1 MPPSTAGYGADQST
15 SRPTAQRPPPSAV
28 IDDAYA
34 AIAVRADRR
43 GGASRCAVA
52 GAIGRAARPR
62 QWIKN
67 VLLLG
72 APAAAGVLGRPEVL
86 GRVAVAF
93 VAFCA
98 AAAGGYLLND
108 VRDAED
114 DRRHPRKRAR
124 PVASGA
130 LSERSAV
137 IAGVTLLLAGLALA
151 AALGWAFV
159 AILVGYV
166 ALTATYTLALRDVA
180 VLDLAAV
187 AGCHVARAA
196 AGGIAVGVPLSRW
209 FLIVASFGSLF
220 VVAGK
225 RLGDLAE
232 LGDDAASARATLAS
246 YSPSYLRHVL
256 TMSSAVAVTGYC
268 LWSLDAP
275 KAAVP
280 ALSQLSV
287 VPLVLFLLRYA
298 LLLDQGRGGAPEELV
313 LADRV
318 LFALAA
324 AWVALFAGAVYL

>member
-1 MPPSTAGYGADQST
+1 MT
-15 SRPTAQRPPPSAV
+15 
-28 IDDAYA
+28 DDAYA
-34 AIAVRADRR
+34 AISIPAAERSLERPSDWRVRRP
-43 GGASRCAVA
+43 STSAVA
-52 GAIGRAARPR
+52 AGILRAARPR
-62 QWIKN
+62 QWVKN

-72 APAAAGVLGRPEVL
+72 APAAAGVLGQPAALERL
-86 GRVAVAF
+86 AVAF

-114 DRRHPRKRAR
+114 DRRHPRKCRR
-124 PVASGA
+124 PVASGVI
-130 LSERSAV
+130 SERAAL
-137 IAGVTLLLAGLALA
+137 IAGGALLLSGVALA
-151 AALGWAFV
+151 GALGWAFLGV
-159 AILVGYV
+159 LLGYV
-166 ALTATYTLALRDVA
+166 TLTATYSLALRDVA

-196 AGGIAVGVPLSRW
+196 AGGVAVGVPLSQW

-232 LGDDAASARATLAS
+232 LGDAAPAARATLAS
-246 YSPSYLRHVL
+246 YSPTYLRHVL

-268 LWSLDAP
+268 LWAFNTP
-275 KAAVP
+275 QATWPV
-280 ALSQLSV
+280 LSELSV

-298 LLLDQGRGGAPEELV
+298 LLLDQGRGGAPEHLV

-318 LFALAA
+318 LAGLAA
-324 AWVALFAGAVYL
+324 TWVALFAGAVYL

>member
-1 MPPSTAGYGADQST
+1 VTE
-15 SRPTAQRPPPSAV
+15 
-28 IDDAYA
+28 DAYA
-34 AIAVRADRR
+34 AIPLRTKRRPRAAVPAL
-43 GGASRCAVA
+43 AAA
-52 GAIGRAARPR
+52 MLRAARPR
-62 QWIKN
+62 QWVKN

-72 APAAAGVLGRPEVL
+72 APAAAGVLGRPDVI
-86 GRVAVAF
+86 GRLAIAF

-108 VRDAED
+108 VRDLDD
-114 DRRHPRKRAR
+114 DRRHPRKCRR

-130 LSERSAV
+130 LSERAAL
-137 IAGVTLLLAGLALA
+137 IAGVSLLLSGLAFA
-151 AALGWAFV
+151 AVLGWAFLAV
-159 AILVGYV
+159 LLGYV
-166 ALTATYTLALRDVA
+166 ALTASYSFFLRDVA

-196 AGGIAVGVPLSRW
+196 AGGVAVGVSLSPW

-232 LGDDAASARATLAS
+232 LGPDAPSARATLAA

-256 TMSSAVAVTGYC
+256 TMSSAVVVAAYC
-268 LWSLDAP
+268 LWSLDVP
-275 KAAVP
+275 KASLP
-280 ALSQLSV
+280 TLSQLSV

-324 AWVALFAGAVYL
+324 AWVALFAGGVYL

>member
-1 MPPSTAGYGADQST
+1 MT
-15 SRPTAQRPPPSAV
+15 
-28 IDDAYA
+28 DDAYA
-34 AIAVRADRR
+34 AIAIPAAERPVERPSEWRVRRPPAR
-43 GGASRCAVA
+43 AVA
-52 GAIGRAARPR
+52 AGILRAARPR
-62 QWIKN
+62 QWVKN

-72 APAAAGVLGRPEVL
+72 APAAAGVLGQPAALERL
-86 GRVAVAF
+86 AVAF

-114 DRRHPRKRAR
+114 DRRHPRKCRR
-124 PVASGA
+124 PVASG
-130 LSERSAV
+130 LISERAAL
-137 IAGVTLLLAGLALA
+137 IAGGALLLSGVALA
-151 AALGWAFV
+151 GALGWAFLGV
-159 AILVGYV
+159 LLGYV
-166 ALTATYTLALRDVA
+166 ALTATYSLALREVA

-196 AGGIAVGVPLSRW
+196 AGGVAVGVPLSQW

-232 LGDDAASARATLAS
+232 LGDAAPAARATLAS
-246 YSPSYLRHVL
+246 YSPTYLRHVL

-268 LWSLDAP
+268 LWSFNTPQATWP
-275 KAAVP
+275 V
-280 ALSQLSV
+280 LSELSV

-298 LLLDQGRGGAPEELV
+298 LLLDQGRGGAPEDLV

-318 LFALAA
+318 LAGLAA
-324 AWVALFAGAVYL
+324 TWVALFAGAVYL

>member
-1 MPPSTAGYGADQST
+1 VT
-15 SRPTAQRPPPSAV
+15 
-28 IDDAYA
+28 DDAYA
-34 AIAVRADRR
+34 AIALRAERR
-43 GGASRCAVA
+43 RQTSGRAAA
-52 GAIGRAARPR
+52 GAIVRAARPR
-62 QWIKN
+62 QWVKN

-86 GRVAVAF
+86 GRLAVAF

-108 VRDAED
+108 VRDAAD
-114 DRRHPRKRAR
+114 DRRHPRKRLR

-130 LSERSAV
+130 LSERAAL
-137 IAGVTLLLAGLALA
+137 IAGVTLLAAALALG

-159 AILVGYV
+159 AILLGYV
-166 ALTATYTLALRDVA
+166 ALTATYSFALRDVA

-196 AGGIAVGVPLSRW
+196 AGGIAVGVPLSQW

-232 LGDDAASARATLAS
+232 LGEDAPSARATLAS
-246 YSPSYLRHVL
+246 YSPTYLRHVL
-256 TMSSAVAVTGYC
+256 TMSSAVSVTAYC

-275 KAAVP
+275 KATLP

-298 LLLDQGRGGAPEELV
+298 LLLDQGRGGAPEDLV

>member
-1 MPPSTAGYGADQST
+1 MPASGVGYG
-15 SRPTAQRPPPSAV
+15 SATV
-28 IDDAYA
+28 TDDAYA
-34 AIAVRADRR
+34 AIAIPAAERPGERSAARAS
-43 GGASRCAVA
+43 ASALA
-52 GAIGRAARPR
+52 AAAAILRAARPR
-62 QWIKN
+62 QWLKN

-72 APAAAGVLGRPEVL
+72 APAAAGVLGQPAALERL
-86 GRVAVAF
+86 AVAL

-114 DRRHPRKRAR
+114 DRRHPRKCRR
-124 PVASGA
+124 PVASGV
-130 LSERSAV
+130 LSERTAL
-137 IAGVTLLLAGLALA
+137 IAGGALLLSGLALGG
-151 AALGWAFV
+151 ALGWAFLAV
-159 AILVGYV
+159 LIGYV
-166 ALTATYTLALRDVA
+166 ALTATYSLALRDVA

-196 AGGIAVGVPLSRW
+196 AGGIAVGVPLSQW

-232 LGDDAASARATLAS
+232 LGEAAPAARATLAS
-246 YSPSYLRHVL
+246 YSPTYLRHVL
-256 TMSSAVAVTGYC
+256 TMSSAVVVTGYC
-268 LWSLDAP
+268 LWSLDTP
-275 KAAVP
+275 QTTWPV
-280 ALSQLSV
+280 LSQLSV

-298 LLLDQGRGGAPEELV
+298 LLLDQGRGGAPEDLV

-318 LFALAA
+318 LGGLAA

>member
-1 MPPSTAGYGADQST
+1 MAD
-15 SRPTAQRPPPSAV
+15 QRPPASPV

-34 AIAVRADRR
+34 ALAVRPERR
-43 GGASRCAVA
+43 RRASARAVA
-52 GAIGRAARPR
+52 AAIMRAARPR
-62 QWIKN
+62 QWLKN

-72 APAAAGVLGRPEVL
+72 APAAAGVLGRPEAL
-86 GRVAVAF
+86 GRLAVAF

-108 VRDAED
+108 VRDAEA

-130 LSERSAV
+130 LTERAAV
-137 IAGVTLLLAGLALA
+137 IAGATLLIAGLALA
-151 AALGWAFV
+151 AALGWAFLGIV
-159 AILVGYV
+159 LGYV
-166 ALTATYTLALRDVA
+166 ALTAAYTLALRDVA

-196 AGGIAVGVPLSRW
+196 AGGIAVGVPLSPW

-220 VVAGK
+220 VVAGR

-232 LGDDAASARATLAS
+232 LGEDAPSARATLAT
-246 YSPSYLRHVL
+246 YSPTYLRHVL
-256 TMSSAVAVTGYC
+256 TMSSAVVVTAYC
-268 LWSLDAP
+268 LWSLDTP
-275 KAAVP
+275 KETLPV
-280 ALSQLSV
+280 LSQLSV

-298 LLLDQGRGGAPEELV
+298 LLLDHGRGGAPEELV

>member
-1 MPPSTAGYGADQST
+1 MTE
-15 SRPTAQRPPPSAV
+15 
-28 IDDAYA
+28 DAYA
-34 AIAVRADRR
+34 AIAVRAERP
-43 GGASRCAVA
+43 SRSSARA
-52 GAIGRAARPR
+52 HAATILEAARPR
-62 QWIKN
+62 QWLKN

-72 APAAAGVLGRPEVL
+72 APAAAGMLGRPEALVRL
-86 GRVAVAF
+86 GVAF

-108 VRDAED
+108 VRDADD
-114 DRRHPRKRAR
+114 DRRHPRKCRR

-130 LSERSAV
+130 LSTRAAL
-137 IAGVTLLLAGLALA
+137 IAGISLVVCGVVLG
-151 AALGWAFV
+151 AALGWAFLG
-159 AILVGYV
+159 ILLGYV
-166 ALTATYTLALRDVA
+166 ALTAGYSLALRDVA

-187 AGCHVARAA
+187 AGCFVARAA
-196 AGGIAVGVPLSRW
+196 AGGVAVGVPLSQW

-232 LGDDAASARATLAS
+232 LGDAAASARATLAS
-246 YSPSYLRHVL
+246 YSPTYLRHVL
-256 TMSSAVAVTGYC
+256 TMSSAVVVTAYC
-268 LWSLDAP
+268 LWSLDTPDATLP
-275 KAAVP
+275 V
-280 ALSQLSV
+280 LSQLSV

>member
-1 MPPSTAGYGADQST
+1 MAVE
-15 SRPTAQRPPPSAV
+15 PTGRPPPPPTV
-28 IDDAYA
+28 TDDAYA
-34 AIAVRADRR
+34 AISLRAERR
-43 GGASRCAVA
+43 PRTSSRSVA
-52 GAIGRAARPR
+52 RAILRAARPR
-62 QWIKN
+62 QWVKN

-72 APAAAGVLGRPEVL
+72 APAAAGVLGHPDAL
-86 GRVAVAF
+86 GRLAVAF
-93 VAFCA
+93 VAFSA
-98 AAAGGYLLND
+98 AAAGGYMLND

-114 DRRHPRKRAR
+114 DRRHPRKRLR

-130 LSERSAV
+130 LSERAALV
-137 IAGVTLLLAGLALA
+137 AGATLLVVGLALG
-151 AALGWAFV
+151 AALGWAFL
-159 AILVGYV
+159 AILAGYV
-166 ALTATYTLALRDVA
+166 VLTASYSLFLRDIA

-196 AGGIAVGVPLSRW
+196 AGGVAVGVPLSQW

-232 LGDDAASARATLAS
+232 LGDDAPSARATLAL
-246 YSPSYLRHVL
+246 YSPTYLRHVL
-256 TMSSAVAVTGYC
+256 TMSSAVAVTAYC
-268 LWSLDAP
+268 LWSLDTP
-275 KAAVP
+275 KATWPV
-280 ALSQLSV
+280 LSQLSV

-298 LLLDQGRGGAPEELV
+298 LLLDQGRGGAPEDLV

>member
-1 MPPSTAGYGADQST
+1 VT
-15 SRPTAQRPPPSAV
+15 
-28 IDDAYA
+28 DDAYA
-34 AIAVRADRR
+34 ASALRAKPRPR
-43 GGASRCAVA
+43 TSGRAVA
-52 GAIGRAARPR
+52 GAIVRSARPR
-62 QWIKN
+62 QWVKN

-72 APAAAGVLGRPEVL
+72 APAAAGVLARPEAL
-86 GRVAVAF
+86 GRLAVAF

-114 DRRHPRKRAR
+114 DRRHPRKRTR

-130 LSERSAV
+130 LTERAAV
-137 IAGVTLLLAGLALA
+137 IAGITLLIAGLALA

-159 AILVGYV
+159 GILLGYV
-166 ALTATYTLALRDVA
+166 ALTATYSLALRDVA

-196 AGGIAVGVPLSRW
+196 AGGIAVAVPLSQW

-225 RLGDLAE
+225 RLGDLAD
-232 LGDDAASARATLAS
+232 LGEDAPSARATLAS
-246 YSPSYLRHVL
+246 YSPTYLRHVL
-256 TMSSAVAVTGYC
+256 TMSSAVAVTAYC
-268 LWSLDAP
+268 LWSLDTP
-275 KAAVP
+275 KETWPV
-280 ALSQLSV
+280 LSQLSV

-298 LLLDQGRGGAPEELV
+298 LLLDQGRGGAPEDLV

>member
-1 MPPSTAGYGADQST
+1 MRPSAVGYGRT
-15 SRPTAQRPPPSAV
+15 SRPPTCTV
-28 IDDAYA
+28 TEDAYA
-34 AIAVRADRR
+34 AIALRAKRR
-43 GGASRCAVA
+43 PRAAVPA
-52 GAIGRAARPR
+52 LAAAMLRAARPR
-62 QWIKN
+62 QWVKN

-72 APAAAGVLGRPEVL
+72 APAAAGVLGRPDVL
-86 GRVAVAF
+86 GRLAIAF

-108 VRDAED
+108 VRDLDE
-114 DRRHPRKRAR
+114 DRRHPRKCRR

-130 LSERSAV
+130 LSERAAL
-137 IAGVTLLLAGLALA
+137 IAGVSLLISAIALA
-151 AALGWAFV
+151 AALGWAFLTV
-159 AILVGYV
+159 LVGYI
-166 ALTATYTLALRDVA
+166 ALTAGYSFFLRDVA

-187 AGCHVARAA
+187 AGCHVARAV
-196 AGGIAVGVPLSRW
+196 AGGVAVGVPLSPW

-232 LGDDAASARATLAS
+232 LGPDAPSARATLAA
-246 YSPSYLRHVL
+246 YSPTYLRHVL
-256 TMSSAVAVTGYC
+256 TMSSAVVVTAYC

-275 KAAVP
+275 KASLP
-280 ALSQLSV
+280 MLSRLSV

>member
-1 MPPSTAGYGADQST
+1 VT
-15 SRPTAQRPPPSAV
+15 
-28 IDDAYA
+28 DDYA
-34 AIAVRADRR
+34 AIALRAERHPR
-43 GGASRCAVA
+43 ASRRAAA
-52 GAIGRAARPR
+52 GAIVRAARPR
-62 QWIKN
+62 QWVKN
-67 VLLLG
+67 ALLLG
-72 APAAAGVLGRPEVL
+72 APAAAGVLGRPEAL
-86 GRVAVAF
+86 GRLAVAF

-98 AAAGGYLLND
+98 AGAGGYLLND

-114 DRRHPRKRAR
+114 DRRHPRKRTR

-130 LSERSAV
+130 LSERAALV
-137 IAGVTLLLAGLALA
+137 AGATLLVAALALA
-151 AALGWAFV
+151 ASLGWAFL

-196 AGGIAVGVPLSRW
+196 AGGIAVGVPLSQW

-225 RLGDLAE
+225 RLGDLAD
-232 LGDDAASARATLAS
+232 LGDDASAARATLAS
-246 YSPSYLRHVL
+246 YSPTYLRHVL
-256 TMSSAVAVTGYC
+256 TMSSAVTVTAYC

-275 KAAVP
+275 KATLP

-298 LLLDQGRGGAPEELV
+298 LLLDQGRGGAPEEL
-313 LADRV
+313 LFTDRV
-318 LFALAA
+318 LLALAV

>member
-1 MPPSTAGYGADQST
+1 VT
-15 SRPTAQRPPPSAV
+15 
-28 IDDAYA
+28 DDAYA
-34 AIAVRADRR
+34 DIAVRAERPSLR
-43 GGASRCAVA
+43 KLTGH
-52 GAIGRAARPR
+52 ILRAARPR
-62 QWIKN
+62 QWVKN

-72 APAAAGVLGRPEVL
+72 APAAAGVLDQPHAIARL
-86 GRVAVAF
+86 AVAL

-108 VRDAED
+108 VHDAED
-114 DRRHPRKRAR
+114 DRRHPRKCRR

-130 LSERSAV
+130 LSERAAL
-137 IAGVTLLLAGLALA
+137 IAGATLLVAGLALGG
-151 AALGWAFV
+151 ALGWAFFAV
-159 AILVGYV
+159 LVGYV
-166 ALTATYTLALRDVA
+166 ALTATYSLVLRDIA

-232 LGDDAASARATLAS
+232 LGDDAPAARATLAL
-246 YSPSYLRHVL
+246 YSPTYLRHVL
-256 TMSSAVAVTGYC
+256 TMSSVLAITAYC
-268 LWSLDAP
+268 LWSFQTP
-275 KAAVP
+275 KAAFPV
-280 ALSQLSV
+280 LSQLSV

-298 LLLDQGRGGAPEELV
+298 LLLDQGRGGAPEDLV

-318 LFALAA
+318 LAALAVT
-324 AWVALFAGAVYL
+324 WVALFAGAIYF

>member
-1 MPPSTAGYGADQST
+1 MGRAAD
-15 SRPTAQRPPPSAV
+15 RPPSAATAPTAPSTV
-28 IDDAYA
+28 TDDAYA
-34 AIAVRADRR
+34 AIALRAERR
-43 GGASRCAVA
+43 SRPSAPALA
-52 GAIGRAARPR
+52 GTILRAARPR
-62 QWIKN
+62 QWVKN

-86 GRVAVAF
+86 ARLGVAF

-98 AAAGGYLLND
+98 VAAGGYLLND
-108 VRDAED
+108 VRDVDD
-114 DRRHPRKRAR
+114 DRRHPRKRRR

-130 LSERSAV
+130 LTERAAL
-137 IAGVTLLLAGLALA
+137 IAGAILLVCGLALA
-151 AALGWAFV
+151 ATLGWAFLAV
-159 AILVGYV
+159 LVGYV
-166 ALTATYTLALRDVA
+166 ALTAGYSLALRDVA

-196 AGGIAVGVPLSRW
+196 AGGIAVGVPLSQW

-232 LGDDAASARATLAS
+232 LGDDAPSARATLAS
-246 YSPSYLRHVL
+246 YSPTYLRHVL

-268 LWSLDAP
+268 LWSLDTPEATWP
-275 KAAVP
+275 V
-280 ALSQLSV
+280 LSQLSV

-298 LLLDQGRGGAPEELV
+298 LLLDQGRGGAPEDLV

-324 AWVALFAGAVYL
+324 TWVALFAGAVYL